1 MIAWLQGLLIEKSSN
16 QIILNVKGV
25 GYEVSIS
32 LNTFFK
38 LPVEGEQY
46 ECVIQTIVRE
56 DTFALFG
63 FHDKAEKALF
73 KTLIKVSGIGP
84 KVALGILS
92 STTSS
97 EFVRVIELKD
107 AVTLVKLPGIGK
119 KTAERLII
127 ELSGSLPEILVSD
140 QNHEGVNPTSMRLAR
155 EEACQA
161 LIALGYASKS
171 AEKVMIKLDD
181 GNKSVDELIR
191 LGLNELSP
199 VR

>member
-1 MIAWLQGLLIEKSSN
+1 MIAWLQGTLLEKTSN
-16 QIILNVKGV
+16 LMIVNVNGV

-32 LNTFFK
+32 LNTFFN
-38 LPVEGEQY
+38 LPDEGGQVG
-46 ECVIQTIVRE
+46 CAIQTIVRE

-63 FHDKAEKALF
+63 FYDKSEKALF

-92 STTSS
+92 STTTQ

-107 AVTLVKLPGIGK
+107 AATLVKLPGIGK

-140 QNHEGVNPTSMRLAR
+140 QSNMDMRQPTSRLAR
-155 EEACQA
+155 DEAAQA
-161 LIALGYASKS
+161 LVALGYAAKA
-171 AEKVMIKLDD
+171 AEKVVAKLDD
-181 GNKSVDELIR
+181 GNKSVDDLLR